1 MESEISLARRQDV
14 ALSYGGSLL
23 THGARAN
30 EVTCVIS
37 PHFPIK
43 TSLLP
48 SLSSQFGRNGRHRYG
63 LAVSPGIELQSQTL
77 FFVTFGTVHRE
88 SRKGRHDTLV
98 HIFAKY

>member
-30 EVTCVIS
+30 EVTCV
-37 PHFPIK
+37 IK